1 MSKIFN
7 FDLWKPQPRY
17 GLKPLNLV
25 QLAWA
30 LIFVPFWEN
39 YSCKHSMVR
48 NSKCSISR
56 YRPAYAVS
64 LLITAL
70 LKIVF
75 IFQAIPLI
83 WWHHL
88 DPYPSTIWWHFSS
101 SLGWRSNM
109 SSYRAIVRNLSQR
122 VLTHFGSRIWQVP
135 FSHQFYIHLKIHGF
149 PGVQL
154 DFDGIPWVHLELNGF
169 KGTCWTYANEC
180 PVLS

>member
-1 MSKIFN
+1 MLKCYPRSFEFNVSKISKLSKIFN
-7 FDLWKPQPRY
+7 FSLWKAQPRY
-17 GLKPLNLV
+17 GLKHLNLV

-122 VLTHFGSRIWQVP
+122 VLTHFGSRIWRVP
-135 FSHQFYIHLKIHGF
+135 YL
-149 PGVQL
+149 QL
-154 DFDGIPWVHLELNGF
+154 
-169 KGTCWTYANEC
+169 
-180 PVLS
+180 

>member
-1 MSKIFN
+1 MFN
-7 FDLWKPQPRY
+7 WLELWFLSHFEKTTAVNILWY
-17 GLKPLNLV
+17 ETLNAQYLDIV
-25 QLAWA
+25 LR
-30 LIFVPFWEN
+30 
-39 YSCKHSMVR
+39 K
-48 NSKCSISR
+48 
-56 YRPAYAVS
+56 YAVS

-109 SSYRAIVRNLSQR
+109 SSYRAIVRNLSQP

-169 KGTCWTYANEC
+169 KGTFWTYANEC